1 MSDGY
6 LLDKNGILVNKV
18 ELFELIN
25 IKNKNTKLKSLKINN
40 FIKLKSDTNILDA
53 INICKDFIGES
64 IPIIDRDGK
73 IKGIITE
80 SDLFS
85 IYITTAKNQRELE
98 SQN

>member
-1 MSDGY
+1 MLKQHD
-6 LLDKNGILVNKV
+6 LKV
-18 ELFELIN
+18 F
-25 IKNKNTKLKSLKINN
+25 KKSTSRISTGLQK
-40 FIKLKSDTNILDA
+40 A

-80 SDLFS
+80 SDLFN